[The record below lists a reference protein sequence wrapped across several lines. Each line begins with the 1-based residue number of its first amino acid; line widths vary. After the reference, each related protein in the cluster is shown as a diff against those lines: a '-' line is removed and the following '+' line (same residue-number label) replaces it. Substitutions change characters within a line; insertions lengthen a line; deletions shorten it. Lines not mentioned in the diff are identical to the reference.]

1 MKPASA
7 APGPAETRT
16 AAQAKTL
23 LIKATAALEAQDH
36 PLAASHLRR
45 YLQVY
50 PDAVLIRMQLAELYY
65 QLSRFSDAEE
75 QFRSA
80 LGEVIDPA
88 LPLHCRLHGH
98 SRLMELAQERTDT
111 FNEELHRGI
120 GLVLLAEHR
129 QNQKPS
135 GQMVNSAQL
144 LGKARTA
151 LVKAGEVSPK
161 DARPALYLTSVW
173 HSMPV
178 CQCESIAGE
187 STVAFSPQPAECP
200 GIYGFGL
207 VGAGVEVGY
216 LTRKALARDASR
228 HGVRQYPSLS
238 NESCLCAVFPCVPRR
253 AGKQKASLRG
263 RRSRQRCK
271 LVAPKARQYGI
282 TSADATEESP
292 AAERE
297 SSASVFQTFRSFD
310 VFVVDAVHLELGAIL
325 GGGPFVAELAIRN

>member
-1 MKPASA
+1 MTEEPESMPPLGPGNRALTPSRLARPTLFSPRDVKPASA

-173 HSMPV
+173 HSM
-178 CQCESIAGE
+178 
-187 STVAFSPQPAECP
+187 
-200 GIYGFGL
+200 
-207 VGAGVEVGY
+207 
-216 LTRKALARDASR
+216 
-228 HGVRQYPSLS
+228 RQYA
-238 NESCLCAVFPCVPRR
+238 NA
-253 AGKQKASLRG
+253 KASLEKAQLL
-263 RRSRQRCK
+263 SHLSPLNAQEYMDLAWWA
-271 LVAPKARQYGI
+271 LVLK
-282 TSADATEESP
+282 
-292 AAERE
+292 
-297 SSASVFQTFRSFD
+297 
-310 VFVVDAVHLELGAIL
+310 
-325 GGGPFVAELAIRN
+325 